1 MSRKLVFAML
11 FVLLFAGIF
20 IAPLHAANT
29 PQSPP
34 ATTLLAQNEE
44 TTPPETEPVTLAEGL
59 TQIFAVLGLYIVTMF
74 TMAIGTEIMVD
85 VVKIGIG
92 LKSKPTARDT
102 MAAYKDLLPG
112 SLESLGA
119 SVKMQQEF
127 AAHLAA
133 LETVLQPVKKA
144 EDFLMDVRQGEIGKA
159 VQTVLTA
166 VNAGTIPSEAEAKQW
181 IIAQMHDGIH
191 NLTNRL
197 ELPATL
203 AHMLDTRVRDTLTQ
217 LVEINSMQLLSRAV
231 NVLQGNLAELVVAWT
246 RQQIGTVSATT
257 SQLLKERY
265 YSQLRLQL
273 EGFGLSREELQAIDS
288 WLSYLLQAL
297 EKDGQINREVEIYL
311 SSLTELLQ
319 GVETQRD
326 LLSSPARRF
335 WRWLRGLPVIGP
347 NLIAGIER
355 AWNRLLQRDPA
366 ASRPDYN
373 QLTPTT
379 AARIILQEQGRHEE
393 EGVMR
398 VKWLRLT
405 SVVVGIGLA
414 YILRVDSGILL
425 RGLLPL
431 TDTLTTALTP
441 DQTIT
446 ILGQT
451 THLHPLTAGII
462 LTGLAASAGSGFWH
476 DQLSRLRTAK
486 NVSEEVIKTVQ
497 QIQAQQ

>member
-20 IAPLHAANT
+20 IPPLHAANA

-34 ATTLLAQNEE
+34 ETVILAQNEE

-119 SVKMQQEF
+119 SVKIQQEF

-133 LETVLQPVKKA
+133 LETVLQPVEKA
-144 EDFLMDVRQGEIGKA
+144 EDFLMDVRQGEIGKV

-181 IIAQMHDGIH
+181 VIAQMHDGIL

-203 AHMLDTRVRDTLTQ
+203 AQFLDTRVRDALVQLTE
-217 LVEINSMQLLSRAV
+217 VNPMQLLNRAV
-231 NVLQGNLAELVVAWT
+231 NVLQGNLAELIIAWT

-265 YSQLRLQL
+265 YNQLRPQL
-273 EGFGLSREELQAIDS
+273 EGFGLSREELQAIDG

-297 EKDGQINREVEIYL
+297 EKDGQISREVEIYL

-326 LLSSPARRF
+326 RLSSPPRRF

-347 NLIAGIER
+347 NLIAGLER
-355 AWNRLLQRDPA
+355 AWNRLLQHDSPA
-366 ASRPDYN
+366 TRPDYT

-393 EGVMR
+393 DAKMR
-398 VKWLRLT
+398 VKWLRFT

-414 YILRVDSGILL
+414 YILRVDSGNLL
-425 RGLLPL
+425 GDLLP
-431 TDTLTTALTP
+431 TGILTTALTQ
-441 DQTIT
+441 DQTVSL
-446 ILGQT
+446 LGREMV
-451 THLHPLTAGII
+451 LHRVTAGII
-462 LTGLAASAGSGFWH
+462 LTGLAASAGSSFWH

-486 NVSEEVIKTVQ
+486 DVSEEVIKAVQ
-497 QIQAQQ
+497 KIQSQ